1 MLVTWGIGDR
11 PDGLAGRMFDDS
23 LRPAAHRALA
33 PVRRPLGAVPP
44 WVLTVTGLVVGLA
57 AAGAAAS
64 GWWGPALVGW
74 WANRVLDGLDG
85 EIARAQGRASRLG
98 GLLDLSADVAVYAAL
113 PLGVATGID
122 TIEAWQAAAALLAAC
137 YLNITTVT
145 VLGGFAQDSDVDRV
159 ALPVGLVEGGE
170 TIVLYSL
177 VLVGGSWRVEL
188 LAVSAALI
196 ALGAVIRLVTT
207 VRPGSL
213 G

>member
-1 MLVTWGIGDR
+1 M
-11 PDGLAGRMFDDS
+11 
-23 LRPAAHRALA
+23 
-33 PVRRPLGAVPP
+33 PP